1 MAELLKVCFDDMMK
15 GGNCSF
21 EHFME
26 KMNDVGIDIDA
37 WKQAFDNARLPRRM
51 TKSTLAIQNANL
63 EKEIAKLRAK
73 EHRNGYDR
81 NKRTLASFDVDKKN
95 GNTVLVPKTRLAEI
109 VLLNSTQDL
118 KLSAPPSD
126 YIEELERKIS
136 LLEEERANLLK
147 CNNDIYYQ
155 YLTLHTTSYCLQETN
170 KWQEKVISRMQEN
183 EMVMSSE
190 INELKSVVRTLTREL
205 NYDVTFEDEPDVGY
219 ISEES
224 DQSSEEN
231 ESDQESDDGNEVNEN
246 SDNEQ
251 LFDNLDDLLEQY
263 EQRQRQ
269 MERDRVINELRA
281 PEYSDDDESDH
292 EYYIEREHKH

>member
-15 GGNCSF
+15 SGNCSF

-37 WKQAFDNARLPRRM
+37 WKQAFDNARLPKRM
-51 TKSTLAIQNANL
+51 AKSTLAIQNANL
-63 EKEIAKLRAK
+63 EKEVARLRAK
-73 EHRNGYDR
+73 EHRHGYDK

-126 YIEELERKIS
+126 YIEELEKKIS
-136 LLEEERANLLK
+136 QLEEERVNLLK

-155 YLTLHTTSYCLQETN
+155 YLTLHTTSYCIQETN

-205 NYDVTFEDEPDVGY
+205 NYDVTFEDEPDAGY
-219 ISEES
+219 ISEDS
-224 DQSSEEN
+224 DQSSGES
-231 ESDQESDDGNEVNEN
+231 ESDQESSDDDED

-263 EQRQRQ
+263 ERRQRQ
-269 MERDRVINELRA
+269 MEGNRAINELMA
-281 PEYSDDDESDH
+281 LEHSDDDESDH
-292 EYYIEREHKH
+292 EYYIEREHGH